1 MSSLLDIFWYSLDR
15 QKVHTTYKSRLNKLN
30 IFLANAEEGID
41 IEFTVTTLNCQHND
55 DHNSPERR
63 TRFSSFKKSNALSKA
78 VRSKLAKTMQAAAGG
93 SGSAEKQKIIG
104 DNNNSHENEK
114 TEPSESCNNNESS
127 KSSTP
132 AQQLKVTKKR
142 SKLCL
147 LL

>member
-1 MSSLLDIFWYSLDR
+1 M
-15 QKVHTTYKSRLNKLN
+15 
-30 IFLANAEEGID
+30 
-41 IEFTVTTLNCQHND
+41 TTLNCQHSD

-93 SGSAEKQKIIG
+93 SSSGDKQKSIG
-104 DNNNSHENEK
+104 EGNNSHENEK
-114 TEPSESCNNNESS
+114 TETSESCNNNESS
-127 KSSTP
+127 KSTP
-132 AQQLKVTKKR
+132 AQLKVTKKR